1 MYKSVGDDRV
11 FFSIS
16 RYLDYMFIV
25 FTNVF
30 HTVNNLCLKTTNSE
44 NGPWAPKIML
54 NMLKHMRYISEPNI
68 FHLPTDICEII
79 SFTPSQVIC
88 WTSFEDVRKPLA
100 QMTPRASLEGVF
112 HSVFVE

>member
-1 MYKSVGDDRV
+1 MIG
-11 FFSIS
+11 FSFQFQGIWTTCLLFS
-16 RYLDYMFIV
+16 QMLFILL
-25 FTNVF
+25 TI
-30 HTVNNLCLKTTNSE
+30 CLKTTNSE